1 MTFTHP
7 FLGVRKLMMPAPAHY
22 GAFFIDWDNREKVRK
37 MNIYVGNL
45 PFSASEDEVRDAFA
59 AYGEVTSVALIKDK
73 VTGKPRG
80 FGFVEMANSAEAEKA
95 INELN
100 GKDFKGRS
108 LVVNPA
114 RPREDRGERR
124 SSGQDRRNRS
134 EGGRKKDDW

>member
-1 MTFTHP
+1 
-7 FLGVRKLMMPAPAHY
+7 
-22 GAFFIDWDNREKVRK
+22 

-45 PFSASEDEVRDAFA
+45 PFSASEDEVREAFG

-80 FGFVEMANSAEAEKA
+80 FGFVEMPNSAEAEQA

-100 GKDFKGRS
+100 GKDFKGRN

-114 RPREDRGERR
+114 RPREDRGDRR
-124 SSGQDRRNRS
+124 SSGGDRRNRS
-134 EGGRKKDDW
+134 EGGRKKNDW